1 MFIRQ
6 LGIDLGTAN
15 TLVFVPKQGVI
26 IQEPTVVA
34 VTKPGNRVLAIGV
47 EAKEMIG
54 KTPADITV
62 YRPMRDGVIA
72 DYRVTQAIL
81 RYFIQKACGFWKFF
95 KPEILVS
102 VPAGS
107 TSTEQKAVIDAAR
120 EAGARSTY
128 VVKEPIL
135 AAIGAGIPINSP
147 VGNMV
152 VNIGGGT
159 SEIAVISLGGIVSWS
174 SIRVAGDRMDQA
186 ILDFLKKK
194 YNLAI
199 GEKTAEEVKI
209 KVGSAMPLTEKE
221 KMTIQIR
228 GQDIIEG
235 LPKNIEITSNDVA
248 EAIGPQLKE
257 IVQAI
262 KNVLRDTP
270 PELSAD
276 IIDRGMILAGGGSQL
291 RNLDALIFKAT
302 GVPAYVADEA
312 MFCVAKGTG
321 IILDNIEIYKRS
333 VQSFR

>member
-15 TLVFVPKQGVI
+15 TLVFAPKQGVI

-276 IIDRGMILAGGGSQL
+276 IIDRGMILTGGGSQL

>member
-276 IIDRGMILAGGGSQL
+276 IIDRGMILTGGGSQL

>member
-1 MFIRQ
+1 
-6 LGIDLGTAN
+6 
-15 TLVFVPKQGVI
+15 
-26 IQEPTVVA
+26 
-34 VTKPGNRVLAIGV
+34 
-47 EAKEMIG
+47 
-54 KTPADITV
+54 
-62 YRPMRDGVIA
+62 VIA

-159 SEIAVISLGGIVSWS
+159 SEIAVVSLGGIVSWS

-276 IIDRGMILAGGGSQL
+276 IIDRGMILTGGGSQL

>member
-1 MFIRQ
+1 
-6 LGIDLGTAN
+6 
-15 TLVFVPKQGVI
+15 
-26 IQEPTVVA
+26 
-34 VTKPGNRVLAIGV
+34 VLAIGV

>member
-15 TLVFVPKQGVI
+15 TLVFVPKQGII

-199 GEKTAEEVKI
+199 GEKTAEEIKI
-209 KVGSAMPLTEKE
+209 KVGSAMPLAEKE

-276 IIDRGMILAGGGSQL
+276 IIDRGMILTGGGCQL

>member
-1 MFIRQ
+1 MLIRQ
-6 LGIDLGTAN
+6 LGIDLGTAS
-15 TLVFVPKQGVI
+15 TLVFVPKQGII

-34 VTKPGNRVLAIGV
+34 VTKPENRVLAIGA

-54 KTPADITV
+54 KTPNDITV

-95 KPEILVS
+95 KPEILIS

-120 EAGARSTY
+120 EAGARNTY

-159 SEIAVISLGGIVSWS
+159 SEIAVISLGGIVSWA
-174 SIRVAGDRMDQA
+174 SIRIAGDRMDQA
-186 ILDFLKKK
+186 IVDFLKKK

-209 KVGSAMPLTEKE
+209 KIGSAMPLPEKE
-221 KMTIQIR
+221 KMTMEIR
-228 GQDIIEG
+228 GKDIIEG
-235 LPKNIEITSNDVA
+235 LPKNIEITSNDIA

-276 IIDRGMILAGGGSQL
+276 IIDRGMILTGGGSQL
-291 RNLDALIFKAT
+291 RNIDALIFKTT
-302 GVPAYVADEA
+302 GVQTRR
-312 MFCVAKGTG
+312 FGNQKG
-321 IILDNIEIYKRS
+321 
-333 VQSFR
+333 

>member
-15 TLVFVPKQGVI
+15 TLVFVPKQGII

-199 GEKTAEEVKI
+199 GKKTAEEIKI
-209 KVGSAMPLTEKE
+209 KVGSAMPLAEKE

-276 IIDRGMILAGGGSQL
+276 IIDRGMILTGGGCQL
-291 RNLDALIFKAT
+291 RDLDALIFKAT

>member
-15 TLVFVPKQGVI
+15 TLVFAPKQGVI